1 MQIKPIDPTERGR
14 CQFCE
19 KEADVIIGNWW
30 NLTAMSG
37 KETWAW
43 KVAKLCVEHARQ
55 HITEDIA
62 SALEDVGVAS

>member
-1 MQIKPIDPTERGR
+1 
-14 CQFCE
+14 
-19 KEADVIIGNWW
+19 
-30 NLTAMSG
+30 MSG